1 VKAVA
6 AIILMTRRP
15 FSTAVQI
22 VAAVFMKKPL
32 TSEGTGTAVQ
42 GADQMTPL
50 TMMFMTKP
58 LTPEGTETALH
69 NDQITPLADVA
80 VLAANQTTLPA
91 DM

>member
-15 FSTAVQI
+15 LSTAVKA
-22 VAAVFMKKPL
+22 VAIILMTKPL

-42 GADQMTPL
+42 GADQTTPL

-69 NDQITPLADVA
+69 QITPLADVA

>member
-69 NDQITPLADVA
+69 QITPLADVA

>member
-1 VKAVA
+1 
-6 AIILMTRRP
+6 MTRRP

-42 GADQMTPL
+42 GADQTTPL

-69 NDQITPLADVA
+69 QITPLADVA

>member
-1 VKAVA
+1 
-6 AIILMTRRP
+6 MTRRP
-15 FSTAVQI
+15 FSTAVKA
-22 VAAVFMKKPL
+22 VAIILMTKPL

-42 GADQMTPL
+42 GADQTTPL

>member
-1 VKAVA
+1 MKAVA

-69 NDQITPLADVA
+69 QITPLADVA

>member
-1 VKAVA
+1 MKAVA

-15 FSTAVQI
+15 LSTAVKA
-22 VAAVFMKKPL
+22 VAIILMTKPL

-42 GADQMTPL
+42 GADQTTPL

-69 NDQITPLADVA
+69 QITPLADVA

>member
-1 VKAVA
+1 MKAVA

-42 GADQMTPL
+42 GADQTTPL

-69 NDQITPLADVA
+69 QITPLADVA

>member
-1 VKAVA
+1 
-6 AIILMTRRP
+6 MTRRP

-69 NDQITPLADVA
+69 QITPLADVA